1 MRVELCDNVSAYC
14 KRLHFSLPMARRH
27 SPKTT
32 MLDVAHKANVS
43 TATVSRFINN
53 TGPVSESVAHRIAL
67 VMEELN
73 YVPHAGAQHLA
84 SQKTMVVGLL
94 LWNMHNDFFGPL
106 LYVIESTVRENGY
119 NLLVASC
126 QEDQH
131 THTIPPIGPHNTDGL
146 LVFADGL
153 SDSDL
158 RRLSTQNFPMV
169 LIHRTSPE
177 GTDIP
182 YVTVENKAATAE
194 LIRHLIL
201 EHHRRRI
208 VFIRGPEN
216 QEDSSWREMG
226 YKEALAENGIE
237 YNDDLIISGEFERD
251 IANQAMRDFINT
263 HRNGNDIGFDAVFTG
278 DDDAAIGV
286 VQALKEYG
294 LRIPEDV
301 AVVGFDDSRL
311 SAFLDPPLTT
321 VRAPTYDVGCIAA
334 INLFKILENQP
345 VERATLLPTEIIIRH
360 SCGCLN

>member
-1 MRVELCDNVSAYC
+1 MT
-14 KRLHFSLPMARRH
+14 RRH
-27 SPKTT
+27 SPKIT

-53 TGPVSESVAHRIAL
+53 TGPVSEPVAHRIAQ
-67 VMEELN
+67 VMDELK

-106 LYVIESTVRENGY
+106 LYGIESTVRENGY

-126 QEDQH
+126 RADQN
-131 THTIPPIGPHNTDGL
+131 THITPPIGPHNTDGL

-158 RRLSTQNFPMV
+158 CRLSAANFPLV

-177 GTDIP
+177 GTNIP

-194 LIRHLIL
+194 LIRHLIQ
-201 EHHRRRI
+201 EHNRRRI

-216 QEDSSWREMG
+216 QEDSVWREMG

-237 YNDDLIISGEFERD
+237 FDEDLIISGEFERD
-251 IANQAMRDFINT
+251 IANQAMKNFIDR
-263 HRNGNDIGFDAVFTG
+263 HRTGTNIGFDAVFAG

-286 VQALKEYG
+286 IQALKEYS
-294 LRIPEDV
+294 LRIPDDI

-334 INLFKILENQP
+334 INLFQMLDDQP
-345 VERATLLPTEIIIRH
+345 VENATLLPTEIILRH

>member
-1 MRVELCDNVSAYC
+1 
-14 KRLHFSLPMARRH
+14 MARRT
-27 SPKTT
+27 SSKIT

-43 TATVSRFINN
+43 TATVSRFINH
-53 TGPVSESVAHRIAL
+53 TGPVSEPVAHRIAQ

-106 LYVIESTVRENGY
+106 LYGIESTVRENGY

-126 QEDQH
+126 RADH
-131 THTIPPIGPHNTDGL
+131 YTSTFPPIGPHNTDGL

-158 RRLSTQNFPMV
+158 HRLSSANFPMV

-182 YVTVENKAATAE
+182 YVTVENRAATAE
-194 LIRHLIL
+194 LIRHLIQV
-201 EHHRRRI
+201 HNRRRI

-216 QEDSSWREMG
+216 QEDSVWREMG
-226 YKEALAENGIE
+226 YKEALTENGIE
-237 YNDDLIISGEFERD
+237 YTTDLIISGEFERD
-251 IANQAMRDFINT
+251 IANQAMKEFIKA
-263 HRNGNDIGFDAVFTG
+263 HRNSNDIGFDAVFTG

-286 VQALKEYG
+286 IQALKECG
-294 LRIPEDV
+294 IRIPEDV
-301 AVVGFDDSRL
+301 SVVGFDDSRL
-311 SAFLDPPLTT
+311 SAHLDPPLTT
-321 VRAPTYDVGCIAA
+321 VRAPTYDVGCISA
-334 INLFKILENQP
+334 INLFQILENQP
-345 VERATLLPTEIIIRH
+345 VETATLLPTEIILRH